1 MTNLEVARNLFT
13 AYHKAMVEHL
23 FRNGP
28 APVEADYSYKHGW
41 VHVNGEGFNHEDCF
55 GPSYNVFD

>member
-13 AYHKAMVEHL
+13 ARNKAMVEHL

-28 APVEADYSYKHGW
+28 APVDADYNYKHGW
-41 VHVNGEGFNHEDCF
+41 VHVNGEGFNIEDCF

>member
-13 AYHKAMVEHL
+13 ARNKAMVEHL

-28 APVEADYSYKHGW
+28 APIDADYNYKHGW
-41 VHVNGEGFNHEDCF
+41 VHVNGEGFTIEDCF